1 MIEKIAKLMDEDTL
15 NPTMNDICVC
25 PHTNCDG
32 KTFYQTDYGREFCSK
47 CRREVRVNENFR
59 GGKLLNSKPQET
71 VDIEGT
77 PT

>member
-1 MIEKIAKLMDEDTL
+1 MLEKIAKLMDEDTL

-25 PHTNCDG
+25 PYKDCDG
-32 KTFYQTDYGREFCSK
+32 QTYYQTDYGREFCSK
-47 CRREVRVNENFR
+47 CLREVRVNENFK
-59 GGKLLNSKPQET
+59 GGKLLNTIPQET